1 MDWLVGMDLTDRGQG
16 ALGYARWLAGV
27 LPPGKDRFV
36 GVHVLEEDEL
46 RQLLRYHHLEEVEK
60 NAVAAAERVVAS
72 VGAEVA
78 LAERRVI
85 CGRSAEQT
93 LAELAEPPA
102 AGSSAA
108 LVRALVIGR
117 QARRGEKRVVRL
129 GRVARRLL
137 RALPVPVVVVPPDLQ
152 PGDVGDGPVLLAASI
167 DADATGA
174 AAFAKQLA
182 DDLGRPLSVVH
193 VVPGDDYLAA
203 EMVPAGVAGD
213 FFRELR
219 QDHERNLVAWMR
231 AHGLTGVPHLV
242 SEGSVVDR
250 LADVAREER
259 APLVVVGSRGL
270 GLGMRLFSS
279 SVATDLA
286 AASEVPV
293 VVVPNGHG

>member
-1 MDWLVGMDLTDRGQG
+1 MEWIVGMDLTDRGQG

-27 LPPGKDRFV
+27 LPAGRDRFT

-46 RQLLRYHHLEEVEK
+46 RQLLRYHHLEDVETQ
-60 NAVAAAERVVAS
+60 AAAAADRVVAQA
-72 VGAEVA
+72 GAAAV

-85 CGRSAEQT
+85 VGRSAEQA
-93 LAELAEPPA
+93 LHDLAEPSRDG
-102 AGSSAA
+102 AG
-108 LVRALVIGR
+108 VRALVIGR

-137 RALPVPVVVVPPDLQ
+137 RTLPGPVVVVPPDLQ
-152 PGDVGDGPVLLAASI
+152 TSAVGEGPVLFAASVDD
-167 DADATGA
+167 DASGA
-174 AAFAKQLA
+174 AEFAKQIA
-182 DDLGRPLSVVH
+182 ADLGRPLSVVH

-213 FFRELR
+213 FFRDLR
-219 QDHERNLVAWMR
+219 QDHERNLKAWMR
-231 AHGLTGVPHLV
+231 AHGLGGVPHLV

-293 VVVPNGHG
+293 AVVPNRR

>member
-16 ALGYARWLAGV
+16 ALGYARWLAGA
-27 LPPGKDRFV
+27 LPAGGDRFI
-36 GVHVLEEDEL
+36 GVHVLEENEL
-46 RQLLRYHHLEEVEK
+46 RQLLRYHHLDEVER
-60 NAVAAAERVVAS
+60 NAGIAAARLAVQAGVQD
-72 VGAEVA
+72 V

-85 CGRSAEQT
+85 CGRSAEQALHD
-93 LAELAEPPA
+93 LAHQP
-102 AGSSAA
+102 G
-108 LVRALVIGR
+108 VRALVIGR

-137 RALPVPVVVVPPDLQ
+137 RSLPAPVVVVPPDLQ
-152 PGDVGDGPVLLAASI
+152 ASGMGDGPVLLAASV

-174 AAFAKQLA
+174 AAFAKQIA
-182 DDLGRPLSVVH
+182 ADLGRPLSVVH

-203 EMVPAGVAGD
+203 EMVPTPVAAE
-213 FFRELR
+213 FFRDLR
-219 QDHERNLVAWMR
+219 EDHERSLLAWMR
-231 AHGLTGVPHLV
+231 AHGLGGVPHLV

-259 APLVVVGSRGL
+259 SPLVVVGSRGL

-279 SVATDLA
+279 SVGTDLA

-293 VVVPNGHG
+293 AVVPNAR

>member
-1 MDWLVGMDLTDRGQG
+1 MEWLVGMDLTDRGQG

-27 LPPGKDRFV
+27 LPAGRDRFT
-36 GVHVLEEDEL
+36 GVHVLEENEL
-46 RQLLRYHHLEEVEK
+46 RQLLRYHHLEEVEQQ
-60 NAVAAAERVVAS
+60 AAAAAARVATQA
-72 VGAEVA
+72 GADAV
-78 LAERRVI
+78 LSERRVVV
-85 CGRSAEQT
+85 GTTAEHT
-93 LAELAEPPA
+93 LEGLAHQP
-102 AGSSAA
+102 G
-108 LVRALVIGR
+108 VRALVIGR

-137 RALPVPVVVVPPDLQ
+137 RTLPAPVVVVPPDLQ
-152 PGDVGDGPVLLAASI
+152 PSDVGEGPVLFAAST
-167 DADATGA
+167 DDDATA
-174 AAFAKQLA
+174 AAELAKQLA
-182 DDLGRPLSVVH
+182 ADLGRPLSVVH

-213 FFRELR
+213 FFHELR

-231 AHGLTGVPHLV
+231 AHGLGGVPHLV

-250 LADVAREER
+250 LAEVAREER
-259 APLVVVGSRGL
+259 SPLVVVGSRGL

-293 VVVPNGHG
+293 VVVPNAR

>member
-1 MDWLVGMDLTDRGQG
+1 MEWLVGMDLSDRGQG
-16 ALGYARWLAGV
+16 ALGYARWLHGV
-27 LPPGKDRFV
+27 LPAGQDRFT

-46 RQLLRYHHLEEVEK
+46 RQLLRYHHLAEVEK
-60 NAVAAAERVVAS
+60 NAAVAAERVVERA
-72 VGAEVA
+72 GAGPT
-78 LAERRVI
+78 LAQVRVI
-85 CGRSAEQT
+85 CGRSAEQS
-93 LAELAEPPA
+93 LGELARQPA
-102 AGSSAA
+102 ADPSAA
-108 LVRALVIGR
+108 VRALLIGR

-137 RALPVPVVVVPPDLQ
+137 RALPAPVVVVPPDLQ
-152 PGDVGDGPVLLAASI
+152 QSGVGEGPVLLAASI
-167 DADATGA
+167 DADASGA
-174 AAFAKQLA
+174 AVFAKRIA
-182 DDLGRPLSVVH
+182 ADLGRPLAVVH

-219 QDHERNLVAWMR
+219 KDHERNLIAWMH
-231 AHGLTGVPHLV
+231 AHELGDVPRHL

-250 LADVAREER
+250 LVEVARDER
-259 APLVVVGSRGL
+259 SPLIVCGSRGL

-293 VVVPNGHG
+293 AVVPNPG

>member
-1 MDWLVGMDLTDRGQG
+1 MEWLVGMDLTDKGQG

-27 LPPGKDRFV
+27 LPAGRDRFT
-36 GVHVLEEDEL
+36 GVHVLEENEL
-46 RQLLRYHHLEEVEK
+46 RQLLRYHHLEEVESQ
-60 NAVAAAERVVAS
+60 AAGAAARVATQA
-72 VGAEVA
+72 GADAV
-78 LAERRVI
+78 LAERRVVV
-85 CGRSAEQT
+85 GTTAEHT
-93 LAELAEPPA
+93 LEGLAHQ
-102 AGSSAA
+102 AG
-108 LVRALVIGR
+108 VRALVIGR

-137 RALPVPVVVVPPDLQ
+137 RTLPAPVVVVPPDLQ
-152 PGDVGDGPVLLAASI
+152 PRDVGEGPVLFAAST
-167 DADATGA
+167 DDDATA
-174 AAFAKQLA
+174 AAELAKQLA
-182 DDLGRPLSVVH
+182 ADLGRPLSVVH

-231 AHGLTGVPHLV
+231 AHGLGGVPHLV

-250 LADVAREER
+250 LAEVAREER
-259 APLVVVGSRGL
+259 SPLVVVGSRGL

-286 AASEVPV
+286 AASDVPV
-293 VVVPNGHG
+293 AVVPNAR

>member
-1 MDWLVGMDLTDRGQG
+1 MEWLVGMDLTDRGQG

-27 LPPGKDRFV
+27 LPARGDHFT
-36 GVHVLEEDEL
+36 GVHVLEESEL
-46 RQLLRYHHLEEVEK
+46 RQLLRYHHLEDVEQ
-60 NAVAAAERVVAS
+60 NAARAAARVVAQA
-72 VGAEVA
+72 GAADV
-78 LAERRVI
+78 LSERRVI
-85 CGRSAEQT
+85 CGRSAEQALHD
-93 LAELAEPPA
+93 LAHQP
-102 AGSSAA
+102 G
-108 LVRALVIGR
+108 VRALVIGR

-137 RALPVPVVVVPPDLQ
+137 RTLPAPVVVVPPDLQ
-152 PGDVGDGPVLLAASI
+152 PGGVGEGPVLFAASV
-167 DADATGA
+167 DDDATGA
-174 AAFAKQLA
+174 AAFAKQIA
-182 DDLGRPLSVVH
+182 ADLGRPLSVVH

-213 FFRELR
+213 FFRQLR
-219 QDHERNLVAWMR
+219 EDHERNLIAWMR
-231 AHGLTGVPHLV
+231 AHGLGGVPHLV

-259 APLVVVGSRGL
+259 SPLVVVGSRGL

-293 VVVPNGHG
+293 AVVPNGR

>member
-16 ALGYARWLAGV
+16 ALGYARWLGGV
-27 LPPGKDRFV
+27 LPAGKDRFV
-36 GVHVLEEDEL
+36 GVHVLEEDDL
-46 RQLLRYHHLEEVEK
+46 RQLLRYHHLEEIEHK
-60 NAVAAAERVVAS
+60 AAAAADRVVS
-72 VGAEVA
+72 ELGAEAV

-85 CGRSAEQT
+85 CGRSAEQA
-93 LAELAEPPA
+93 LAELAHVPA
-102 AGSSAA
+102 TGSSP
-108 LVRALVIGR
+108 LVRALLIGR
-117 QARRGEKRVVRL
+117 QARRGERRVVRL

-137 RALPVPVVVVPPDLQ
+137 RTLPAPVVVVPPDLQ
-152 PGDVGDGPVLLAASI
+152 PSAIGDGPVLLAASI
-167 DADATGA
+167 EADATGA
-174 AAFAKQLA
+174 AAFAKQIA

-203 EMVPAGVAGD
+203 EMVPAGVAGE

-219 QDHERNLVAWMR
+219 KDHERNLVAWMR
-231 AHGLTGVPHLV
+231 THGLAGVPHLV
-242 SEGSVVDR
+242 GEGSVVDR

-286 AASEVPV
+286 AACEVPV
-293 VVVPNGHG
+293 AVVPNHH

>member
-1 MDWLVGMDLTDRGQG
+1 MEWLVGMDLTDKGQG

-27 LPPGKDRFV
+27 LPAGRDRFT
-36 GVHVLEEDEL
+36 GVHVLEENEL
-46 RQLLRYHHLEEVEK
+46 RQLLRYHHLEEVE
-60 NAVAAAERVVAS
+60 AQAAEAAARVATQA
-72 VGAEVA
+72 GADAV
-78 LAERRVI
+78 LAERRVVV
-85 CGRSAEQT
+85 GTTAEHT
-93 LAELAEPPA
+93 LEGLAHQ
-102 AGSSAA
+102 AG
-108 LVRALVIGR
+108 VRALVIGR

-137 RALPVPVVVVPPDLQ
+137 RTLPAPVVVVPPDLQ
-152 PGDVGDGPVLLAASI
+152 PRDVGEGPVLFAAST
-167 DADATGA
+167 DDDATA
-174 AAFAKQLA
+174 AAELAKQLA
-182 DDLGRPLSVVH
+182 ADLGRPLSVVH

-231 AHGLTGVPHLV
+231 AHGLGGVPHLV

-250 LADVAREER
+250 LAEVAREER
-259 APLVVVGSRGL
+259 SPLVVVGSRGL

-286 AASEVPV
+286 AASDVPV
-293 VVVPNGHG
+293 AVVPNAR

>member
-1 MDWLVGMDLTDRGQG
+1 MEWLVGMDLTDRGQG
-16 ALGYARWLAGV
+16 ALGYARWLASV
-27 LPPGKDRFV
+27 LPAGRDHFT
-36 GVHVLEEDEL
+36 GVHVLEENEL

-60 NAVAAAERVVAS
+60 QAAAAAARVATTA
-72 VGAEVA
+72 GADAA

-85 CGRSAEQT
+85 VGTTAEHALDG
-93 LAELAEPPA
+93 LAHQP
-102 AGSSAA
+102 G
-108 LVRALVIGR
+108 VRALVIGR

-137 RALPVPVVVVPPDLQ
+137 RTLPSPVVVVPPDLQ
-152 PGDVGDGPVLLAASI
+152 PSDVGEGPVLFAAST

-174 AAFAKQLA
+174 AEFAKQIA
-182 DDLGRPLSVVH
+182 ADLGRPLSVVH

-203 EMVPAGVAGD
+203 EMVPSGVAGD

-219 QDHERNLVAWMR
+219 QDHERTLVAWMR
-231 AHGLTGVPHLV
+231 SHGLGGVPHLV

-250 LADVAREER
+250 LAEVAREER
-259 APLVVVGSRGL
+259 SPLVVVGSRGL

-293 VVVPNGHG
+293 AVVPNAR

>member
-1 MDWLVGMDLTDRGQG
+1 MEWLVGMDLTDRGQG
-16 ALGYARWLAGV
+16 ALGYAKWLAGV
-27 LPPGKDRFV
+27 LPPERNRFV

-46 RQLLRYHHLEEVEK
+46 RQLLRYHHLDEVER
-60 NAVAAAERVVAS
+60 NAAVAAARVAGE
-72 VGAEVA
+72 VGADAV

-85 CGRSAEQT
+85 CGRSAEQSLEA
-93 LAELAEPPA
+93 LAHQ
-102 AGSSAA
+102 GG
-108 LVRALVIGR
+108 VRALVIGR

-137 RALPVPVVVVPPDLQ
+137 RSLPAPVVVVPPDLQ
-152 PGDVGDGPVLLAASI
+152 PGAVGEGPVLLAASI

-174 AAFAKQLA
+174 AAFAQKIA
-182 DDLGRPLSVVH
+182 ADLGRPLSVVH

-203 EMVPAGVAGD
+203 EMVPVGVGRD
-213 FFRELR
+213 YFRELR
-219 QDHERNLVAWMR
+219 ENHERNLVAWMR
-231 AHGLTGVPHLV
+231 AHGLGGVPHLV

-270 GLGMRLFSS
+270 GLGARLFSS

-286 AASEVPV
+286 GASEVPV
-293 VVVPNGHG
+293 AVVPNVR

>member
-1 MDWLVGMDLTDRGQG
+1 MEWLVGMDLTDRGQG

-27 LPPGKDRFV
+27 LPAGRDRFT
-36 GVHVLEEDEL
+36 GVHVLEENEL
-46 RQLLRYHHLEEVEK
+46 RQLLRYHHLEEVEQQ
-60 NAVAAAERVVAS
+60 AAAAAARVATQA
-72 VGAEVA
+72 GADAV
-78 LAERRVI
+78 LTERRVVV
-85 CGRSAEQT
+85 GTTAEHT
-93 LAELAEPPA
+93 LEGLAHQP
-102 AGSSAA
+102 G
-108 LVRALVIGR
+108 VRALVIGR

-137 RALPVPVVVVPPDLQ
+137 RTLPAPVVVVPPDLQ
-152 PGDVGDGPVLLAASI
+152 PSDVGEGPVLFAAST
-167 DADATGA
+167 DDDATA
-174 AAFAKQLA
+174 AAELAKQLA
-182 DDLGRPLSVVH
+182 ADLGRPLSVVH

-213 FFRELR
+213 FFHELR

-231 AHGLTGVPHLV
+231 AHGLGGVPHLV

-250 LADVAREER
+250 LAEVAREER
-259 APLVVVGSRGL
+259 SPLVVVGSRGL

-293 VVVPNGHG
+293 VVVPNAR

>member
-1 MDWLVGMDLTDRGQG
+1 MEWLVGMDLTDKGQG

-27 LPPGKDRFV
+27 LPAGRDRFT
-36 GVHVLEEDEL
+36 GVHVLEENEL
-46 RQLLRYHHLEEVEK
+46 RQLLRYHHLEEVESQ
-60 NAVAAAERVVAS
+60 AAGAAARVATQA
-72 VGAEVA
+72 GADAV
-78 LAERRVI
+78 LAERRVVV
-85 CGRSAEQT
+85 GTTAEHT
-93 LAELAEPPA
+93 LEGLAHQ
-102 AGSSAA
+102 AG
-108 LVRALVIGR
+108 VRALVIGR

-137 RALPVPVVVVPPDLQ
+137 RTLPAPVVVVPPDLQ
-152 PGDVGDGPVLLAASI
+152 PHDVGEGPVLFAAST
-167 DADATGA
+167 DDDATA
-174 AAFAKQLA
+174 AAELAKQLA
-182 DDLGRPLSVVH
+182 ADLGRPLSVVH

-231 AHGLTGVPHLV
+231 AHGLGGVPHLV

-250 LADVAREER
+250 LAEVAREER
-259 APLVVVGSRGL
+259 SPLVVVGSRGL

-286 AASEVPV
+286 AASDVPV
-293 VVVPNGHG
+293 AVVPNAR

>member
-1 MDWLVGMDLTDRGQG
+1 M
-16 ALGYARWLAGV
+16 
-27 LPPGKDRFV
+27 
-36 GVHVLEEDEL
+36 
-46 RQLLRYHHLEEVEK
+46 
-60 NAVAAAERVVAS
+60 
-72 VGAEVA
+72 
-78 LAERRVI
+78 
-85 CGRSAEQT
+85 
-93 LAELAEPPA
+93 
-102 AGSSAA
+102 
-108 LVRALVIGR
+108 
-117 QARRGEKRVVRL
+117 
-129 GRVARRLL
+129 
-137 RALPVPVVVVPPDLQ
+137 VVVPPDLQ

-193 VVPGDDYLAA
+193 VVPGDDDLAA

-219 QDHERNLVAWMR
+219 QDHERNLEAWMR
-231 AHGLTGVPHLV
+231 ARGLTGVSHLV

-279 SVATDLA
+279 SGATDLA
-286 AASEVPV
+286 VASEVPV
-293 VVVPNGHG
+293 VVVPNLR